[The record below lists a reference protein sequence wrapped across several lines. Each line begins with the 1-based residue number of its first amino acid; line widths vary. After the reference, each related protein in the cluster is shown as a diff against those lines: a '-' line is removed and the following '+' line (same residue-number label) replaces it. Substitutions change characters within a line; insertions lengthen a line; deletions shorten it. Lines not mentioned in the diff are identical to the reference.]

1 MSITSRF
8 TRPLIGRRGIRRC
21 GVGLVGVAMAAAAVT
36 STAPAS
42 AVPSLP
48 LLPPNMLSAY
58 SIPFDAELAG
68 AVRLLK
74 SAGVD
79 QMALKAA
86 QAVMGSSGQLSV
98 QDVVGRAGAL
108 PFDASQPQPAAAPS
122 AATPQPVASTTD
134 PLALLKSLG
143 IQTLTPSVAPF
154 CTTPTPDNPLGLV
167 TAGAGAVGG
176 PWPLKTDPV
185 AELKPLLD
193 MLPIAG
199 IPDKL
204 NVVENGETAY
214 AFVPATPNAGKGGT
228 MQVAWF
234 NTTTLQGGF
243 ADLEPL
249 KNGATLT
256 ALPLLSGVRL
266 APVKTGK
273 GTILSAVFGTAQNG
287 SQNCWFLPAVGIV
300 NA

>member
-1 MSITSRF
+1 
-8 TRPLIGRRGIRRC
+8 
-21 GVGLVGVAMAAAAVT
+21 MAAAAVT

-42 AVPSLP
+42 AAPSLP

-108 PFDASQPQPAAAPS
+108 PFDASQPKPA
-122 AATPQPVASTTD
+122 AATPQPVASTD

-167 TAGAGAVGG
+167 TAGAGAVAG
-176 PWPLKTDPV
+176 PWPLKTDPI

-199 IPDKL
+199 IPDKM

-214 AFVPATPNAGKGGT
+214 AFVPASTNAGKGGT

-234 NTTTLQGGF
+234 NTSTLQGGF

-300 NA
+300 DA